1 MRMSRRLANLISLVW
16 LVACSGSHPIE
27 IEHAWIRE
35 INPSQS
41 VTAGYLTMTNTGQT
55 DDRLVSV
62 STAAYRVVEL
72 HTMSVDDRGVMKM
85 RKSGP
90 IAVSAGESVALR
102 GSYHLMLIEPQYAIT
117 AGNDVPLTLVFE
129 KSGETTVAARVRNE

>member
-1 MRMSRRLANLISLVW
+1 MRMSRRLANLISLVV
-16 LVACSGSHPIE
+16 LLACTGSHPIE
-27 IEHAWIRE
+27 IENAWIRE

-41 VTAGYLTMTNTGQT
+41 VTAGYLTLTNTGT
-55 DDRLVSV
+55 ADDRLMSV

-72 HTMSVDDRGVMKM
+72 HTMAVNEQGVMKM

-90 IAVSAGESVALR
+90 IAVPSGGSVELKR

-129 KSGETTVAARVRNE
+129 KSGETTVAARVRK